1 MDLTFGDTEINE
13 ETSWLLNMILQ
24 LILLL
29 GVANTRII
37 TCLHSRFRFFQGC
50 KNKLSFLTPNIATK
64 NLPHTFCHIS
74 RDYLV

>member
-24 LILLL
+24 LNLLL

-37 TCLHSRFRFFQGC
+37 TCLHSRFRFFPGLQ
-50 KNKLSFLTPNIATK
+50 KQVELPNTQHSNKEPSSYV
-64 NLPHTFCHIS
+64 LPYF
-74 RDYLV
+74 